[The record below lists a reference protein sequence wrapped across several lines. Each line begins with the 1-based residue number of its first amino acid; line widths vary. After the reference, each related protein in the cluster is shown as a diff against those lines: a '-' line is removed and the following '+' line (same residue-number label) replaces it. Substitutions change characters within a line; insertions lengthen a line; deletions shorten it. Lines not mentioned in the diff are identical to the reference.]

1 MPKYLKL
8 LVKLGLTIAILFAIG
23 ASADFRKIF
32 STLSSVAP
40 VAVLIGLVLALLQ
53 AVVSAARLSVVVA
66 LYERRLPLRDSFRVT
81 LESMFFSQTFVS
93 FLGGDAL
100 RIWRIRRCGLPLD
113 QAASAI
119 VLDRLIGIT
128 GNHAFLLATLPWLLS
143 QISDPKI
150 FVGLIVLATIGIFG
164 FAVVLLLGLAHGRMG
179 LISRLPDRA
188 RASRLVR
195 LMIEAATVGRHF
207 RRPGAK
213 LLLAGAASVIIALI
227 NSAVFFVLLLGL
239 GVVPEMAFGCALL
252 VPAVLEI
259 AMLPISI
266 AGWGVREGVAIVAFS
281 AFGVPAIVA
290 FGSSVLFALI
300 VLALGL
306 VGGLLWL
313 VDQREIGTL
322 AAIEA
327 EVAANN
333 DIASPPRTR

>member
-8 LVKLGLTIAILFAIG
+8 LVKLGLTIAILGAIG
-23 ASADFRKIF
+23 ATADFRQIF

-40 VAVLIGLVLALLQ
+40 AAVLIGFVFALLQ

-66 LYERRLPLRDSFRVT
+66 IYERRLSLRDSFRVT

-128 GNHAFLLATLPWLLS
+128 GNHAFFLAMLPWLLS

-150 FVGLIVLATIGIFG
+150 FVGLVVLAAVGVFG
-164 FAVVLLLGLAHGRMG
+164 VAVVLLLGLAHGRMG
-179 LISRLPDRA
+179 MISRLPDRV

-195 LMIEAATVGRHF
+195 LAIEAATVGRHF
-207 RRPGAK
+207 RRPGPK
-213 LLLAGAASVIIALI
+213 LLLAVSASVIIALI
-227 NSAVFFVLLLGL
+227 NSSIFFVLLLGL
-239 GVVPEMAFGCALL
+239 GVAPENAFGCALL

-281 AFGVPAIVA
+281 AFGVPAIIA
-290 FGSSVLFALI
+290 FGASVLFALT

-322 AAIEA
+322 SALEA
-327 EVAANN
+327 TAGEAT
-333 DIASPPRTR
+333 SPSDP